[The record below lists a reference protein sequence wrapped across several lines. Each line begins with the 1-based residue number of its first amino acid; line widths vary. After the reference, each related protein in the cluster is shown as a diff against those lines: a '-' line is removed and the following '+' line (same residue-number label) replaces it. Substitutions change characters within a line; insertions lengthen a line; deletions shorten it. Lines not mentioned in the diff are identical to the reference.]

1 MMEKDKIQNKAIM
14 MEFPSWQ
21 KSAKP
26 GNLYDGEQQCE
37 LLVDGRSDLHQTL
50 AFRQNPVLS
59 GDLILSNSI

>member
-1 MMEKDKIQNKAIM
+1 MWDYDEDYYYDG
-14 MEFPSWQ
+14 

-26 GNLYDGEQQCE
+26 GNLHDGEQQCE
-37 LLVDGRSDLHQTL
+37 LLVDGRSYLHQTL